1 MAKKYPTTM
10 VTGDF
15 VEGSYVTNLYTVRG
29 DVHVTFE
36 RIHDDYGREDFDVD
50 YELDPHDTFGCSLTV
65 HQVDRLIDA
74 LKKHK
79 REATRN
85 IDRRIAELKAER
97 EANEAEESDN
107 G

>member
-10 VTGDF
+10 VTGDY
-15 VEGSYVTNLYTVRG
+15 VEGSYVTYLYTIRG

-50 YELDPHDTFGCSLTV
+50 YEPDPNDTFACSLTLF
-65 HQVDRLIDA
+65 QIDRLIDA
-74 LKKHK
+74 LRRHK
-79 REATRN
+79 REAVRN
-85 IDRRIAELKAER
+85 IDRRMAELKAER
-97 EANEAEESDN
+97 EANKAEESDN

>member
-10 VTGDF
+10 ITGDY
-15 VEGSYVTNLYTVRG
+15 VEGSYVTNLYTILG

-36 RIHDDYGREDFDVD
+36 RIHEDYGREDFDVD
-50 YELDPHDTFGCSLTV
+50 YELDPNDMFDCSLTV
-65 HQVDRLIDA
+65 FQVDRLIDA

-79 REATRN
+79 REAVRN
-85 IDRRIAELKAER
+85 IDRRMAELKAER
-97 EANEAEESDN
+97 EAGESDN

>member
-10 VTGDF
+10 ITGDF

-36 RIHDDYGREDFDVD
+36 RICDDYGREDFDVD
-50 YELDPHDTFGCSLTV
+50 YELDPNDMFDCSLTV
-65 HQVDRLIDA
+65 FQVDRLIDA

-79 REATRN
+79 REAVRN
-85 IDRRIAELKAER
+85 IDRRMAELKAER
-97 EANEAEESDN
+97 EAGESDN

>member
-15 VEGSYVTNLYTVRG
+15 VEGSYVTNLYTIRG

-36 RIHDDYGREDFDVD
+36 RIHDDYGREDYDVD
-50 YELDPHDTFGCSLTV
+50 YELDPHDTFGFSLTPF
-65 HQVDRLIDA
+65 QIDRLIDA

-79 REATRN
+79 REAVRN
-85 IDRRIAELKAER
+85 IDRRLEELRAER
-97 EANEAEESDN
+97 NYAEESDN

>member
-15 VEGSYVTNLYTVRG
+15 VEGSYVTNLYTILG

-36 RIHDDYGREDFDVD
+36 RIHEDYGREEFEGD
-50 YELDPHDTFGCSLTV
+50 YEPDPNDTFACSLTPF
-65 HQVDRLIDA
+65 QVDRLIDA

-79 REATRN
+79 REAVRN

>member
-15 VEGSYVTNLYTVRG
+15 VEGSYVTNLYTILG

-36 RIHDDYGREDFDVD
+36 RIHEDYGREEFEGD
-50 YELDPHDTFGCSLTV
+50 YEPDPNDTFACSLTPF
-65 HQVDRLIDA
+65 QVDRLIDA

-79 REATRN
+79 REAVRN
-85 IDRRIAELKAER
+85 IDRRLEELKAER